1 MVPTGGLLTEKIGIK
16 ATGPAAADPS
26 ERIEIVDP
34 AVLRHAVS
42 GAGLKGDV
50 VTIAIIDLPTV
61 GRAVVRSMNI
71 VVPAVLRHAVSGAGL
86 KGDVVT
92 IAIIDLPTEDRADVR
107 STNIVVPV
115 DLRRVV
121 RGADWDDRRE
131 GITVVALQ
139 LTSRLVRRSRIAP
152 ELAGMAVVPR

>member
-26 ERIEIVDP
+26 ERIEIVD
-34 AVLRHAVS
+34 
-42 GAGLKGDV
+42 
-50 VTIAIIDLPTV
+50 
-61 GRAVVRSMNI
+61 
-71 VVPAVLRHAVSGAGL
+71 PAVLRHAVSGAGL